1 MIVIV
6 IVLVLIIVGGIG
18 LLLKIKLN
26 NKKTAIESKQNK
38 QAIMEQIRAT
48 KVPSSKP
55 EEEEQIEVLEL
66 YPEDSLKKVEVS
78 EDTLDLNDL
87 FKTISMKAIE
97 DNQKFDFG
105 LQRSEEK

>member
-26 NKKTAIESKQNK
+26 NKKAAIESKQNK

-55 EEEEQIEVLEL
+55 EEEQIEVLEL